1 MTTYI
6 ALLRAI
12 GPATH
17 KVMSMHKWWEAASR
31 VFDEPETY
39 IATGNMI
46 FESSMGRAEVTRR
59 MNAIVSEL
67 GLGTSNR
74 AVIRTLR
81 QLKTVLRSDPF
92 SDATAERPGD
102 VSVHFFAK
110 GRPKL
115 DWITSYD
122 GPERIAAVG
131 PQLIVD
137 YGTGG
142 ESSRLRPLI
151 EKRSGEATARN
162 WNTLR
167 GLIERAQLHES

>member
-12 GPATH
+12 GPSTH
-17 KVMSMHKWWEAASR
+17 KVMSMHNWWEAASR

-46 FESSMGRAEVTRR
+46 FGSDMGRAEVTRR
-59 MNAIVSEL
+59 MNVIVSEL

-81 QLKTVLRSDPF
+81 QLKTVLRANPF
-92 SDATAERPGD
+92 PEAAAERAGD

-115 DWITSYD
+115 DWVATYD
-122 GPERIAAVG
+122 GPERIAVVG
-131 PQLIVD
+131 PHLVID
-137 YGTGG
+137 YGAR
-142 ESSRLRPLI
+142 EDSSRLRPLI

-167 GLIERAQLHES
+167 GLVERAALHDS